1 LKHSQNWGFVVIQL
15 TAPFFDLS
23 GNLVWDTDGW
33 LHDMERAEEVNEL
46 AAEFY
51 LKIDVKPCS

>member
-1 LKHSQNWGFVVIQL
+1 MVIQL

-23 GNLVWDTDGW
+23 GNLVWETGGW
-33 LHDMERAEEVNEL
+33 LHDVERAEEVNEL